1 MIEEKCGLV
10 VHNQTIVGFFVLHE
24 ALFFKKNFFLKI
36 FFENRHTWDNPSQIL
51 YH

>member
-1 MIEEKCGLV
+1 MIEENVGF

-24 ALFFKKNFFLKI
+24 NFLKKKFFLKI